1 MAVCKGSG
9 TLAFMSVGWAVV
21 KFVEVTV
28 CMLAVLNSATT
39 TLFVRVAL
47 VTLSRRMPS
56 SKPVPASMAANQL
69 KDWFLC
75 WLGSP

>member
-1 MAVCKGSG
+1 MEVWRGRGVFA
-9 TLAFMSVGWAVV
+9 LISVGCAVTKVVAVV
-21 KFVEVTV
+21 V

-47 VTLSRRMPS
+47 VTDNRRMPS

-69 KDWFLC
+69 KL
-75 WLGSP
+75 